1 MMYHIQLAGV
11 FRTFRIRKIFLP
23 MHKKGFFVCVN
34 NGSLLS
40 GFHAAVILRYDT
52 SVSGNGVTLK
62 KRLGPPELIKIKK
75 YFWRLSFYV
84 FTDTY
89 YKGDIYEKSEK
100 RKLRG
105 CIPMK
110 DKTKNQC
117 GRRGERVFS
126 NICIMPSLIGVLVFF
141 MIPFCIVIYYSL
153 ISNPVMKEFV
163 MLDNYTKLFSNAA
176 FIKAVKN
183 TAFFSLV
190 SVPLSVIL
198 SLGLAMLLER
208 KIPGKSIFR
217 TFFLSPLMVPTAS
230 VVLVW
235 QVLFH
240 NHGTINQLI
249 ERFGGQTVDWIKSPY
264 GQVIIICMFL
274 WKNLGY
280 NMILFMSALC
290 AIPRDI
296 IEVADLEGAG
306 SFYKFLHIKLRYLS
320 PTILFVLILSLINSF
335 KIFREVYLLTGNYP
349 QDKLYMLQHFM
360 NNTFNSLDYQKLSAA
375 AVLFAL
381 VMIVIMALL
390 LIAENI
396 FGKDVEN

>member
-1 MMYHIQLAGV
+1 
-11 FRTFRIRKIFLP
+11 
-23 MHKKGFFVCVN
+23 
-34 NGSLLS
+34 
-40 GFHAAVILRYDT
+40 
-52 SVSGNGVTLK
+52 
-62 KRLGPPELIKIKK
+62 
-75 YFWRLSFYV
+75 
-84 FTDTY
+84 
-89 YKGDIYEKSEK
+89 
-100 RKLRG
+100 
-105 CIPMK
+105 MK
-110 DKTKNQC
+110 NKTKDQC

-126 NICIMPSLIGVLVFF
+126 NICVFPSFIGVMLFF
-141 MIPFCIVIYYSL
+141 FVPFCIVIYYSL
-153 ISNPVMKEFV
+153 INNPVLKEFV
-163 MLDNYTKLFSNAA
+163 GLENYFKLFSNAA
-176 FIKAVKN
+176 FIKAVRN

-190 SVPLSVIL
+190 SVPLAVVL
-198 SLGLAMLLER
+198 SLGLAILLER
-208 KIPGKSIFR
+208 NIPGKSIFR

-235 QVLFH
+235 QVIFH
-240 NHGTINQLI
+240 NHGTLNQLI
-249 ERFGGQTVDWIKSPY
+249 EHFGGNSVDWIKSPY
-264 GQVIIICMFL
+264 GQLVIICMFL

-306 SFYKFLHIKLRYLS
+306 SWYKFIHIKLRYLS

-360 NNTFNSLDYQKLSAA
+360 NNTFNSLDYQKLSSA
-375 AVLFAL
+375 AVLLAL
-381 VMIVIMALL
+381 VMIVIIAVL

>member
-1 MMYHIQLAGV
+1 
-11 FRTFRIRKIFLP
+11 
-23 MHKKGFFVCVN
+23 
-34 NGSLLS
+34 
-40 GFHAAVILRYDT
+40 
-52 SVSGNGVTLK
+52 
-62 KRLGPPELIKIKK
+62 
-75 YFWRLSFYV
+75 
-84 FTDTY
+84 
-89 YKGDIYEKSEK
+89 
-100 RKLRG
+100 
-105 CIPMK
+105 MK
-110 DKTKNQC
+110 NKTRNQC

-126 NICIMPSLIGVLVFF
+126 NICVMPSLIGVMIFF
-141 MIPFCIVIYYSL
+141 LIPFCIVIYYSL
-153 ISNPVMKEFV
+153 INNPVLKDFV
-163 MLDNYTKLFSNAA
+163 GIENYTKLFHNVA
-176 FIKAVKN
+176 FTKAVKN
-183 TAFFSLV
+183 TAFFSIV
-190 SVPLSVIL
+190 SVPLSVVL

-240 NHGTINQLI
+240 NHGTINQII
-249 ERFGGQTVDWIKSPY
+249 ERFGGHSIDWIKSPY

-296 IEVADLEGAG
+296 IEVADLEGASG
-306 SFYKFLHIKLRYLS
+306 WYKFVHIKLRYLS
-320 PTILFVLILSLINSF
+320 PTILFVLILSMINSF

-381 VMIVIMALL
+381 VMIVIMAIL

-396 FGKDVEN
+396 FGKDVE

>member
-1 MMYHIQLAGV
+1 
-11 FRTFRIRKIFLP
+11 
-23 MHKKGFFVCVN
+23 
-34 NGSLLS
+34 
-40 GFHAAVILRYDT
+40 
-52 SVSGNGVTLK
+52 
-62 KRLGPPELIKIKK
+62 
-75 YFWRLSFYV
+75 
-84 FTDTY
+84 
-89 YKGDIYEKSEK
+89 
-100 RKLRG
+100 
-105 CIPMK
+105 MK
-110 DKTKNQC
+110 NKTKNQC
-117 GRRGERVFS
+117 GRRGERIFS
-126 NICIMPSLIGVLVFF
+126 NVCIMPSLIGVLVFF
-141 MIPFCIVIYYSL
+141 IVPFCIVIYYSL
-153 ISNPVMKEFV
+153 INNPVLKEFV
-163 MLDNYTKLFSNAA
+163 GFENYTKLFHNVA
-176 FIKAVKN
+176 FTKAVKN

-190 SVPLSVIL
+190 AVPLSVIL

-240 NHGTINQLI
+240 NHGTINQII
-249 ERFGGQTVDWIKSPY
+249 EKFGGHGIDWIKSPY

-296 IEVADLEGAG
+296 IEVADLEGA
-306 SFYKFLHIKLRYLS
+306 SSLYKFVHIKLRYLS
-320 PTILFVLILSLINSF
+320 PTILFVLILSMINSF

-381 VMIVIMALL
+381 VMIVVMAIL